1 MMTPKNMRNL
11 PISKTI
17 FNIRCYAIN
26 DLIKKVENSAE
37 WLQINDH
44 LKA

>member
-1 MMTPKNMRNL
+1 MTPKNMRDL
-11 PISKTI
+11 PISKII

-26 DLIKKVENSAE
+26 DFIKKVENSTE
-37 WLQINDH
+37 LLQLNDH